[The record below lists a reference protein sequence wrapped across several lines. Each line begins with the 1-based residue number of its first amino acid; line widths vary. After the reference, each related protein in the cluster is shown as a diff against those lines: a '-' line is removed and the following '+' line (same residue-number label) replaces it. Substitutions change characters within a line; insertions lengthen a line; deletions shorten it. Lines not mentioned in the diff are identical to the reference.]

1 MFGILCHLPWYN
13 KNKHGRIQY
22 VIPPKCFILVTKVI
36 YYTSFLHDY
45 LQLFCIGLLFTIYIF
60 FILCSLMIYIYIFF
74 YLSGVVDVH
83 SIVEVNVL
91 STDNFTVPL

>member
-1 MFGILCHLPWYN
+1 MQFDN
-13 KNKHGRIQY
+13 
-22 VIPPKCFILVTKVI
+22 
-36 YYTSFLHDY
+36 
-45 LQLFCIGLLFTIYIF
+45 
-60 FILCSLMIYIYIFF
+60 IYIYFF